1 MGFTYGWHCRA
12 DRDKHAL
19 QRGREA
25 NGPPASP
32 SPITREGRGKG
43 SQSALSTQDETTIG
57 IGTRFSV
64 GATVPDFAN
73 ADVLHVLHVLSYQ
86 SGTARVQINKHA
98 YQPI

>member
-1 MGFTYGWHCRA
+1 MFV
-12 DRDKHAL
+12 
-19 QRGREA
+19 
-25 NGPPASP
+25 ASP
-32 SPITREGRGKG
+32 TPRYSVGLSRPLWFVDRRNVM
-43 SQSALSTQDETTIG
+43 SATTIG